1 MFSKL
6 YNSLILVIIYLYN
19 ALTLVICV
27 MQMAD
32 KRDDKEEQQGRGKT
46 RMSYMTQQKPKGIK
60 KDLEWN
66 DLGQP
71 IGDVYTNMISYL
83 GSRVR
88 ATISINSGDWRKVP
102 QDLKDGLWEDIIVR
116 NYHYDIYLFIYV

>member
-1 MFSKL
+1 
-6 YNSLILVIIYLYN
+6 
-19 ALTLVICV
+19 
-27 MQMAD
+27 MAD
-32 KRDDKEEQQGRGKT
+32 KRNDKEKHQVHGKT
-46 RMSYMTQQKPKGIK
+46 RMSYMTQQKAKGIK
-60 KDLEWN
+60 KNLQWN

-102 QDLKDGLWEDIIVR
+102 QDPKDSLWEDIIVR
-116 NYHYDIYLFIYV
+116 NYYYDIYVFYCDIQI

>member
-1 MFSKL
+1 
-6 YNSLILVIIYLYN
+6 
-19 ALTLVICV
+19 
-27 MQMAD
+27 MAD
-32 KRDDKEEQQGRGKT
+32 KRDDNEKHQGRGKT
-46 RMSYMTQQKPKGIK
+46 RMSYMTQQKAKGIK
-60 KDLEWN
+60 KNLQWN

-116 NYHYDIYLFIYV
+116 NYHCDIYLFMCDI